1 MSVVS
6 VNALAVWL
14 LQVIKLIEAIE
25 KLKAEVGCPPT
36 IKDVV
41 GKTPESEWFYM
52 STSEFCSCQGC
63 SCLARVF
70 LSQGC
75 CLALG

>member
-1 MSVVS
+1 MLPVHLCA
-6 VNALAVWL
+6 NLAPVL
-14 LQVIKLIEAIE
+14 LSRICVCAQVIKLIEAIE

-52 STSEFCSCQGC
+52 STSE
-63 SCLARVF
+63 
-70 LSQGC
+70 
-75 CLALG
+75 

>member
-1 MSVVS
+1 MLPVRLRAPTSHLCCCHASVC
-6 VNALAVWL
+6 A
-14 LQVIKLIEAIE
+14 QVIKLIEAIE

-52 STSEFCSCQGC
+52 STSE
-63 SCLARVF
+63 
-70 LSQGC
+70 
-75 CLALG
+75 